1 MIKNTEFTYWE
12 RKNGADIALLDI
24 TDGKAKIAYRRGV
37 WIGPKFEIEIIAWP
51 FEGETFPVQLDKDR
65 EEYIEVFGEKL
76 YLGSMRMGTLIFRP
90 TKNNADMPNGGKST
104 KPKRITGVKQ

>member
-1 MIKNTEFTYWE
+1 MIKNQEFTYWE

-37 WIGPKFEIEIIAWP
+37 WIGPKFEIEIVAWP

-76 YLGSMRMGTLIFRP
+76 YLGFMRMG
-90 TKNNADMPNGGKST
+90 NADVPTDEEQREYAEWWK
-104 KPKRITGVKQ
+104 KYKA